1 MDCVMVVVWEWSV
14 ASVSRKREMCSS
26 RGTQLHNV
34 PESVDWSDSK
44 VASTSRR
51 SHERWEMVM
60 GESEGEDST
69 QRLSVDG
76 GVAGSES
83 GLEED

>member
-1 MDCVMVVVWEWSV
+1 
-14 ASVSRKREMCSS
+14 
-26 RGTQLHNV
+26 
-34 PESVDWSDSK
+34 
-44 VASTSRR
+44 
-51 SHERWEMVM
+51 M

-76 GVAGSES
+76 GVAGCEG

>member
-1 MDCVMVVVWEWSV
+1 M
-14 ASVSRKREMCSS
+14 
-26 RGTQLHNV
+26 
-34 PESVDWSDSK
+34 PESADWSDSK

-51 SHERWEMVM
+51 SRERWEMGI

-76 GVAGSES
+76 VAEGCEG
-83 GLEED
+83 GLDED

>member
-1 MDCVMVVVWEWSV
+1 M
-14 ASVSRKREMCSS
+14 ASVSRKREKCSS

-51 SHERWEMVM
+51 SRERWEMVM
-60 GESEGEDST
+60 GEAEGGFVPQWHTLDDT
-69 QRLSVDG
+69 
-76 GVAGSES
+76 
-83 GLEED
+83 LENIDKGTLKAVGQTLLWVIYNE

>member
-1 MDCVMVVVWEWSV
+1 M
-14 ASVSRKREMCSS
+14 
-26 RGTQLHNV
+26 

-51 SHERWEMVM
+51 SRERWEMVI

>member
-1 MDCVMVVVWEWSV
+1 MVVVWEWSV
-14 ASVSRKREMCSS
+14 ASVFCKREKCSS

-51 SHERWEMVM
+51 SRERWEMVM

-76 GVAGSES
+76 GVADCEG
-83 GLEED
+83 GLDED